1 MITPKEI
8 TRSDRKTLAL
18 TVDRMGNLIVRAPFN
33 LPEYEIYKFIEEKD
47 AWIKS
52 RINKVK
58 LKASAYPD
66 LMNYQK
72 FLLFGT
78 KYKTMKLMSVK
89 SAKFENGFCYVP
101 NLDAQKEIVH
111 KVVLVYKRLANKCL
125 KQRTDEIS
133 KAIGIKHNSF
143 KVSDTKGRWGACTSK
158 KGINLN
164 FRVVC
169 LAPALI
175 DYVIVHELAH
185 IKEMNHSPK
194 FWAIVQSILPDYKK
208 RRKAIKELNFLFEIY
223 K

>member
-47 AWIKS
+47 DWIKS

-58 LKASAYPD
+58 LKASTYPD
-66 LMNYQK
+66 LISYQK

-101 NLDAQKEIVH
+101 NLDTQKELVH
-111 KVVLVYKRLANKCL
+111 KVVLVYKRLANKWL

-133 KAIGIKHNSF
+133 QAIGIKYNSF

-158 KGINLN
+158 KEINLN

-194 FWAIVQSILPDYKK
+194 FWVIVQSILPDYKK

>member
-47 AWIKS
+47 DWIKS

-58 LKASAYPD
+58 LKASTYPD
-66 LMNYQK
+66 LISYQK

-78 KYKTMKLMSVK
+78 KYKTMKLMSGK

-101 NLDAQKEIVH
+101 NLDTQKELVH
-111 KVVLVYKRLANKCL
+111 KVVLVYKRLANKWL

-133 KAIGIKHNSF
+133 QAIGIKYNSF

-158 KGINLN
+158 KEINLN

-194 FWAIVQSILPDYKK
+194 FWVIVQSILPDYKK